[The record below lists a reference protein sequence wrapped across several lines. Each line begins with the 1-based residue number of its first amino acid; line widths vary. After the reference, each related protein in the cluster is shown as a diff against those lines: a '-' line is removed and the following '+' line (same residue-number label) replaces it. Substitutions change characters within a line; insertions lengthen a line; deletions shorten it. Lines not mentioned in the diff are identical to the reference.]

1 MTLFMTREPF
11 VPTSIR
17 TRILVFCLAIVL
29 LALILTG
36 IATYYVTSQYNTQS
50 ITHSQAA
57 VAEGYAT
64 AISDWSHAKRDVV
77 EAAGRQALTE
87 DALSRFIL
95 AADAGDMITVYAG
108 FNNDRYIT
116 SDVDWEIPPTYRP
129 TQRPWY
135 QQAVA
140 AGHTIATLPYMDAS
154 SGKLVVSFA
163 SPIVRDGQTVGVVS
177 SDVAMDTVIDTVNSV
192 DPTPSSYAFMVNTDG
207 AIIAHADKSL
217 ILKPATELDA
227 GLTPQALTQMAGSE
241 LLRDMTLRGQQVLL
255 SAVPIE
261 GTSWTLVMALD
272 RDEAM
277 AGMMSLVRT
286 TVIALIV
293 VGILAALLIWALLT
307 PIFRRMHEV
316 RDAMLDVSEGEG
328 DLTQRLPLSSRDD
341 EVNQIARSFNR
352 FVERIDHVMSDV
364 RDSSENVRMASSE
377 ISTGSMDLSR
387 RTETTAASLEQSAAA
402 MEQLTS
408 TVANSTESLRHA
420 AQLTAQATQA
430 AEEGGQVMTE
440 VVGTMRDISTSSSEM
455 ANIIDVIDSIAFQ
468 TNLLALNAS
477 VEAARAGEQGRGFAV
492 VAAEVRTLANRSTQA
507 ARDIKQ
513 LIDASVTRTTDGQAL
528 VQRAGERMA
537 DIVSQIKRVNGL
549 ISEVTT
555 AANEQNT
562 GISQVNQ
569 AVTQLDQMT
578 QENAALVEESA
589 AASDALSQEAQRL
602 TQIIGVFRLSERA
615 HA

>member
-1 MTLFMTREPF
+1 ML
-11 VPTSIR
+11 TSIR
-17 TRILVFCLAIVL
+17 TRILVSCLAIVL
-29 LALILTG
+29 LALTLTG
-36 IATYYVTSQYNTQS
+36 IATYYVTSHYNTES
-50 ITHSQAA
+50 ISRSQAEI
-57 VAEGYAT
+57 AEGYT
-64 AISDWSHAKRDVV
+64 MAISDWSRAKKTVV
-77 EAAGRQALTE
+77 EATGRQALTD

-108 FNNDRYIT
+108 FNDNRYIT
-116 SDVDWEIPPTYRP
+116 SDVDWDIPPTYQP

-135 QQAVA
+135 QQTLA

-154 SGKLVVSFA
+154 SGQMVVSFA
-163 SPIVRDGQTVGVVS
+163 SPIVRDGQTVGVIS
-177 SDVAMDTVIDTVNSV
+177 SDVAMDRVIETVNAI
-192 DPTPSSYAFMVNTDG
+192 DPTPHSHAFMVNHDG
-207 AIIAHADKSL
+207 IMIAHTDKSL

-227 GLTPQALTQMAGSE
+227 GLTPAALSQMTGSE
-241 LLRDMTLRGQQVLL
+241 ALREMTLRGQDVLL

-261 GTSWTLVMALD
+261 GTNWTLVMALD

-277 AGMMSLVRT
+277 AGMVSLVKT
-286 TVIALIV
+286 TVIALVV
-293 VGILAALLIWALLT
+293 VGIIAALLIWALLT

-316 RDAMLDVSEGEG
+316 RDAMRDVSEGEG

-341 EVNQIARSFNR
+341 EVNQIAESFNR
-352 FVERIDHVMSDV
+352 FVDRIDRVMRDV

-408 TVANSTESLRHA
+408 TVANSTESSRHA
-420 AQLTAQATQA
+420 AQLTAQATKA
-430 AEEGGQVMTE
+430 AEEGGQVMTD
-440 VVGTMRDISTSSSEM
+440 VVGTMGEISTSSSEI
-455 ANIIDVIDSIAFQ
+455 ANIIGVIDSIAFQ

-507 ARDIKQ
+507 AQDIKK
-513 LIDASVTRTTDGQAL
+513 LIDASVTKTVNGQAL
-528 VQRAGERMA
+528 VQKAGERME
-537 DIVSQIKRVNGL
+537 DIVVQIQRVNGL
-549 ISEVTT
+549 INEVTT
-555 AANEQNT
+555 AANEQST

-589 AASDALSQEAQRL
+589 AASDSLSQEAQRL
-602 TQIIGVFRLSERA
+602 SQIIGVFRLSERT

>member
-1 MTLFMTREPF
+1 ML
-11 VPTSIR
+11 TSIR
-17 TRILVFCLAIVL
+17 TRILVFCLIIVL
-29 LALILTG
+29 LALTLTG
-36 IATYYVTSQYNTQS
+36 VATYYVTSQYNTQS
-50 ITHSQAA
+50 MTRSQAE
-57 VAEGYAT
+57 VAEGYT
-64 AISDWSHAKRDVV
+64 MAISDWSQSKKAVV

-87 DALSRFIL
+87 NALSRFVL

-108 FNNDRYIT
+108 FSDDRYIT

-135 QQAVA
+135 QQALA
-140 AGHTIATLPYMDAS
+140 ADHTIATLPYLDAS
-154 SGKLVVSFA
+154 SGRMVVSFA
-163 SPIVRDGQTVGVVS
+163 APIVREGRTVGVVS
-177 SDVAMDTVIDTVNSV
+177 SDVGMESVINTVNGV
-192 DPTPSSYAFMVNTDG
+192 DPTPNSYAFMVNADG
-207 AIIAHADKSL
+207 TMIAHADRSL

-227 GLTPQALTQMAGSE
+227 GLTPDALSRMTGSDR
-241 LLRDMTLRGQQVLL
+241 LREMTLQGQDVLV
-255 SAVPIE
+255 SAAPIE
-261 GTSWTLVMALD
+261 GTHWTLVMALD

-277 AGMMSLVRT
+277 AGMTSLVKT
-286 TVIALIV
+286 TIVALAV

-316 RDAMLDVSEGEG
+316 RDAMQAVSEGEG

-352 FVERIDHVMSDV
+352 FVDRIDHVMSDV

-408 TVANSTESLRHA
+408 TVANSTESSRHA

-430 AEEGGQVMTE
+430 AEEGGQVMSE
-440 VVGTMRDISTSSSEM
+440 VVGTMNDISTSSGEM
-455 ANIIDVIDSIAFQ
+455 ASIIEVIDSIAFQ

-492 VAAEVRTLANRSTQA
+492 VAQEVRSLANRSTQA

-513 LIDASVTRTTDGQAL
+513 LIDGSVEKTTNGQAL
-528 VQRAGERMA
+528 VQRAGERME
-537 DIVSQIKRVNGL
+537 DIVHQIKRVNDL
-549 ISEVTT
+549 INEVTT
-555 AANEQNT
+555 AASEQNT

-589 AASDALSQEAQRL
+589 AASDSLSQEAQRL
-602 TQIIGVFRLSERA
+602 TRIIGVFRLSERTPA
-615 HA
+615 

>member
-1 MTLFMTREPF
+1 ML
-11 VPTSIR
+11 TSIR

-29 LALILTG
+29 MALTLTG

-57 VAEGYAT
+57 VAEGYT
-64 AISDWSHAKRDVV
+64 MAISEWSHAKKGVV
-77 EAAGRQALTE
+77 EATGRQALTE

-108 FNNDRYIT
+108 FNDDRYIT
-116 SDVDWEIPPTYRP
+116 SDVAWEIPPTYRP

-140 AGHTIATLPYMDAS
+140 AGHTIATLPYLDAS

-163 SPIVRDGQTVGVVS
+163 SPIVRDGQTVGVIS
-177 SDVAMDTVIDTVNSV
+177 SDVAMDSVIETVNAV
-192 DPTPSSYAFMVNTDG
+192 DPTPRSHAFMVNDEG
-207 AIIAHADKSL
+207 VMIAHADKSL

-227 GLTPQALTQMAGSE
+227 SLTPAALSQMTGSNT
-241 LLRDMTLRGQQVLL
+241 LRDVTLRGQKVML

-261 GTSWTLVMALD
+261 GTNWTLVMALD
-272 RDEAM
+272 RGEAM
-277 AGMMSLVRT
+277 AGMVSLVKT
-286 TVIALIV
+286 TVVALIV
-293 VGILAALLIWALLT
+293 VGILAALVIWALLT

-316 RDAMLDVSEGEG
+316 RDAMQDVSAGEG
-328 DLTQRLPLSSRDD
+328 DLSQRLPLSARND
-341 EVNQIARSFNR
+341 EVNQIAASFNR

-408 TVANSTESLRHA
+408 TVANSTESSRHA
-420 AQLTAQATQA
+420 AQLTAQATKA

-440 VVGTMRDISTSSSEM
+440 VVGTMSDISASSSEI
-455 ANIIDVIDSIAFQ
+455 ANIIGVIDSIAFQ

-513 LIDASVTRTTDGQAL
+513 LIDASVTKTVNGQAL
-528 VQRAGERMA
+528 VQRAGERME

-589 AASDALSQEAQRL
+589 AASDSLSQEAQRL
-602 TQIIGVFRLSERA
+602 SQIIGVFRLSERTPA
-615 HA
+615 

>member
-1 MTLFMTREPF
+1 ML
-11 VPTSIR
+11 TSIR

-29 LALILTG
+29 LALTLTG
-36 IATYYVTSQYNTQS
+36 IATYQVTSRYNTEA

-57 VAEGYAT
+57 VAEGYT
-64 AISDWSHAKRDVV
+64 MAISDWSRAKKTIV
-77 EAAGRQALTE
+77 EATGRQALTE

-108 FNNDRYIT
+108 FNDNRYIT
-116 SDVDWEIPPTYRP
+116 SDVAWEIPPTYQP

-135 QQAVA
+135 QQTLS

-163 SPIVRDGQTVGVVS
+163 SPIVRDGQTVGVIS
-177 SDVAMDTVIDTVNSV
+177 SDVAMDSVIDTVNAV
-192 DPTPSSYAFMVNTDG
+192 DPTPHSHAFMVNSDG
-207 AIIAHADKSL
+207 IMIAHADKSL

-227 GLTPQALTQMAGSE
+227 SLTPAALSQMTGSDR
-241 LLRDMTLRGQQVLL
+241 LRDATLRGQEVLL

-261 GTSWTLVMALD
+261 GTQWTLVMALD
-272 RDEAM
+272 RGEAM
-277 AGMMSLVRT
+277 AGMVSLIKT
-286 TVIALIV
+286 TVIALVV
-293 VGILAALLIWALLT
+293 VGIIAALLMWALLT

-316 RDAMLDVSEGEG
+316 RDAMEDVSEGEG
-328 DLTQRLPLSSRDD
+328 DLTQRLPLSKRDD
-341 EVNQIARSFNR
+341 EVNQIARSFNH
-352 FVERIDHVMSDV
+352 FVDRIDHVMRDV

-408 TVANSTESLRHA
+408 TVANSTESSRHA
-420 AQLTAQATQA
+420 AQLTAQATKA
-430 AEEGGQVMTE
+430 AEEGGQVMAD
-440 VVGTMRDISTSSSEM
+440 VVGTMSDISTSSSEI
-455 ANIIDVIDSIAFQ
+455 AKIIGVIDSIAFQ

-513 LIDASVTRTTDGQAL
+513 LIDASVAKTVNGQVL
-528 VQRAGERMA
+528 VQRAGERME
-537 DIVSQIKRVNGL
+537 DIVVQIQRVNGL
-549 ISEVTT
+549 INEVTT
-555 AANEQNT
+555 AANEQST

-589 AASDALSQEAQRL
+589 AASDSLSQEAQRL
-602 TQIIGVFRLSERA
+602 SQIIGVFRLSKRTTA
-615 HA
+615 